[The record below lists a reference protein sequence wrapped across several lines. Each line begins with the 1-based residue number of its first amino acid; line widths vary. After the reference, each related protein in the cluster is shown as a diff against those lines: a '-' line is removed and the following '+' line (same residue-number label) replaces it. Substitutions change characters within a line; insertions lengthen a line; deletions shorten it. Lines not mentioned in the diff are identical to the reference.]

1 MNQEPNSL
9 PSVGLKGEGDSGI
22 QDSLS
27 THHGASLRA
36 FRQFLTGFS
45 WQPEGWALL
54 FHCSAGETE
63 AQREPETCRNLPSI
77 T

>member
-45 WQPEGWALL
+45 
-54 FHCSAGETE
+54 
-63 AQREPETCRNLPSI
+63 N
-77 T
+77 